1 MFVALNCYSHHIQS
15 FSTFGNVKVQV
26 DNFMVVVDISILS
39 SIEEATF
46 DELVVI
52 HVFRKVI
59 GHLANTEEFNQ

>member
-1 MFVALNCYSHHIQS
+1 
-15 FSTFGNVKVQV
+15 
-26 DNFMVVVDISILS
+26 MVLVDISIL

-46 DELVVI
+46 DEWVVM

>member
-1 MFVALNCYSHHIQS
+1 
-15 FSTFGNVKVQV
+15 
-26 DNFMVVVDISILS
+26 MVVVDISILS

-46 DELVVI
+46 DELVVM